1 MTASVW
7 MILTVILLM
16 AVAGVLSTVETA
28 VSAISRA
35 RVTEM
40 VRDEVAGAKALAVL
54 PWIELGMFFEILG
67 FGHVQADQVVSAAV
81 FEKGTVFQQ
90 VLVIGQMIDP
100 IAAIADLPER
110 VAVVLR
116 G

>member
-40 VRDEVAGAKALAVL
+40 VRDEVAGAKALVRVL
-54 PWIELGMFFEILG
+54 DFRARN
-67 FGHVQADQVVSAAV
+67 VN
-81 FEKGTVFQQ
+81 
-90 VLVIGQMIDP
+90 VLV
-100 IAAIADLPER
+100 LLRTLCE
-110 VAVVLR
+110 VAGRCSSRSSRWSSSTPTR
-116 G
+116 GPSRPPSSP

>member
-40 VRDEVAGAKALAVL
+40 VRD
-54 PWIELGMFFEILG
+54 
-67 FGHVQADQVVSAAV
+67 
-81 FEKGTVFQQ
+81 
-90 VLVIGQMIDP
+90 
-100 IAAIADLPER
+100 
-110 VAVVLR
+110 
-116 G
+116 